1 MVDVVAAKQE
11 ITDAIGAHG
20 TWKMRLQTAAQ
31 TGRLQGRAV
40 DLARD
45 DLCRFGQWLGG
56 LPPEMAGTDTA
67 REVKRLHREFHNLAG
82 GVARQVEAGDTAGA
96 RATLETGQLGEC
108 STQLARALTSWKMA
122 LR

>member
-11 ITDAIGAHG
+11 ITEAIGAHG

-31 TGRLQGRAV
+31 TGRLNGRAV

-56 LPPEMAGTDTA
+56 LPPEVTGTDPV
-67 REVKRLHREFHNLAG
+67 REVKRLHREFHGLAG
-82 GVARQVEAGDTAGA
+82 GVARQVEDGDMAGA
-96 RATLETGQLGEC
+96 RATLETGKLGEC
-108 STQLARALTSWKMA
+108 STRLARALTAWKMS